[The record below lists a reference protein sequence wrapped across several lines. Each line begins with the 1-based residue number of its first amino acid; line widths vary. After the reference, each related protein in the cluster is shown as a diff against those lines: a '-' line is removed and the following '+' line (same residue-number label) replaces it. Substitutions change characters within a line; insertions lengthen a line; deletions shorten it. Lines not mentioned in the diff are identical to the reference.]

1 MKIKDKQTM
10 IIRKDHLYTITK
22 TVKDGEIE
30 ISIQRIDNENI
41 EDEIIKLFVEIQND
55 RGSDKNVRT
64 IEWN

>member
-1 MKIKDKQTM
+1 MELNDKQTM

-41 EDEIIKLFVEIQND
+41 EDEIIKLFVEI
-55 RGSDKNVRT
+55 
-64 IEWN
+64 